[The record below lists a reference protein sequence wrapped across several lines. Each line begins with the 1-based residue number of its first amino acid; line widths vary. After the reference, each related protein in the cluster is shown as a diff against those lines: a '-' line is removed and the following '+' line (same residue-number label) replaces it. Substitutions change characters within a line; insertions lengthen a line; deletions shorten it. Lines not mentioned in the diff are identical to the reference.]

1 MNDADI
7 LANVRQLA
15 GDLRTQSPFQP
26 LSSDAYKN
34 LASVPGKG
42 GALTQWFNRETRS
55 SRKRLLSDVLGL
67 IARVSYQQS
76 PAFLTTTAAELEV
89 LCDRIER
96 DDC

>member
-1 MNDADI
+1 MNDAAI

-15 GDLRTQSPFQP
+15 RDLRTQTPFQP
-26 LSSDAYKN
+26 QACDAYMN

-42 GALTQWFNRETRS
+42 RALTQWFNRETKQ
-55 SRKRLLSDVLGL
+55 SRKRILSDILGL

-76 PAFLTTTAAELEV
+76 PAFLTTTADELES

-96 DDC
+96 DE